1 MWFKKKNSDDENK
14 KKFGKEYPERAID
27 ERGKRK
33 IGTRRVYMGPEPQKV
48 DAMKCVYAGPDYFA
62 KQNKLVND
70 MADVYAGPEYYE
82 QRDSAEEP
90 EPVED
95 EIIEENVPE
104 QKNIMQAPV
113 ISENNDPLM
122 APVYAGPGMAD
133 GVKTKKIPM
142 GAVYAGPDRL
152 VKAMPAAEVKKSLD
166 RPPFEAVYAAPMPP
180 IQTMNLVY
188 GGPAQ
193 FNPSMM
199 MAYAGPGM
207 NNCFGGMVS
216 EPQINCQ
223 KCGAL
228 IPKRSKFCLE
238 CGEKVEII
246 PETIVTEDGEFI
258 RCECGENVRVGGR
271 FCPNCGALLIKKKMD
286 NQ

>member
-48 DAMKCVYAGPDYFA
+48 DAMECVYAGPDYFA
-62 KQNKLVND
+62 KQNRIVND
-70 MADVYAGPEYYE
+70 MEDVYAGPEYYE
-82 QRDSAEEP
+82 QRDRAEEP
-90 EPVED
+90 ETVMPL
-95 EIIEENVPE
+95 PPM
-104 QKNIMQAPV
+104 MQ
-113 ISENNDPLM
+113 NDPSM
-122 APVYAGPGMAD
+122 APVYAGPRMAD

-142 GAVYAGPDRL
+142 GAVYAGPDHP
-152 VKAMPAAEVKKSLD
+152 VMAMSPAEWKKS
-166 RPPFEAVYAAPMPP
+166 RERAPFEAVYAAPMPP
-180 IQTMNLVY
+180 IQTMALV
-188 GGPAQ
+188 
-193 FNPSMM
+193 
-199 MAYAGPGM
+199 YAGPDQLNPPTPTHPGDRINNGFIGM
-207 NNCFGGMVS
+207 FP
-216 EPQINCQ
+216 EPQINCR

-258 RCECGENVRVGGR
+258 RCECGEMVRIGSK
-271 FCPNCGALLIKKKMD
+271 FCPNCGAVTKKI
-286 NQ
+286 